1 MQLDRGYVTLEREW
15 QPGEIIELDLPMP
28 VRWVEAN
35 KRVQADRGKIALQR
49 GPLVYC
55 VEWPD
60 NPGGKAHDLRLP
72 DPTLQL
78 SSASLRTEFTPDLLG
93 GVVAIKG
100 RALYPPRR
108 GSRPPYVESDF
119 TAIPYYA
126 WANRG
131 SGEMAVWLHHLD
143 AHSPS

>member
-55 VEWPD
+55 VEWLD
-60 NPGGKAHDLRLP
+60 NPDERLRDLRLP
-72 DPTLQL
+72 DPGFN
-78 SSASLRTEFTPDLLG
+78 SSSLESLRAESVPDLLG
-93 GVVAIKG
+93 GVVVIRG
-100 RALYPPRR
+100 RALYPPRP
-108 GSRPPYVESDF
+108 GSRPSYIESDF
-119 TAIPYYA
+119 AAIPYYA

-131 SGEMAVWLHHLD
+131 PGEMAVWLHLN